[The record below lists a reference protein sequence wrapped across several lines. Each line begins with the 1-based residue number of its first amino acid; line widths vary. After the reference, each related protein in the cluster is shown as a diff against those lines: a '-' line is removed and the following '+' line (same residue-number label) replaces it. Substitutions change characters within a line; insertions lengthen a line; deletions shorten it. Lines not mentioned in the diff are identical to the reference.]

1 MEINNGLG
9 LSLIV
14 LMLLAGIF
22 VGYALDDPETKVIE
36 VDKIVYQEK
45 VLVERIEVPG
55 VCNVSDEVS
64 GDYAL
69 TKSEYEDEAD
79 EAKAL
84 ELASNELTSRDLKK
98 AIYAALVVEGVDIE
112 DYKDITRIKVVD
124 EDVDGDEVSYDL
136 KVYYMIDGDEDE
148 TESARL
154 NEFTIEVDH
163 LDFDDNYED
172 AEVNE
177 DYLDTISVK
186 KIYD

>member
-9 LSLIV
+9 LLLMA
-14 LMLLAGIF
+14 LMLCGGIF
-22 VGYALDDPETKVIE
+22 IGYALDDPKTEIVEI
-36 VDKIVYQEK
+36 DKIVFQEK
-45 VLVERIEVPG
+45 VQIVEILG
-55 VCNVSDEVS
+55 DCNVSDEVS
-64 GDYAL
+64 GNYAL

-79 EAKAL
+79 ELKAL
-84 ELASNELTSRDLKK
+84 ELASNEINSRDLKK
-98 AIYAALVVEGVDIE
+98 AIYDALVLEGVDIE
-112 DYKDITRIKVVD
+112 DYKDITKIKVVD
-124 EDVDGDEVSYDL
+124 EDVDDNEVTYDL

-163 LDFDDNYED
+163 LDFDDEYED

-186 KIYD
+186 KIYN

>member
-9 LSLIV
+9 LSLMV
-14 LMLLAGIF
+14 LMLCAGIF
-22 VGYALDDPETKVIE
+22 IGYALDDPETKIVE

-45 VLVERIEVPG
+45 VQIVEVPG
-55 VCNVSDEVS
+55 ACNVSDEAVS
-64 GDYAL
+64 GDYSL

-79 EAKAL
+79 EIKAL
-84 ELASNELTSRDLKK
+84 ELASNELDSRDLKK
-98 AIYAALVVEGVDIE
+98 AIYNALLDEEVDIE
-112 DYKDITRIKVVD
+112 SYKDITRIKVVD

-163 LDFDDNYED
+163 LDFDDEYED

-186 KIYD
+186 KIYN